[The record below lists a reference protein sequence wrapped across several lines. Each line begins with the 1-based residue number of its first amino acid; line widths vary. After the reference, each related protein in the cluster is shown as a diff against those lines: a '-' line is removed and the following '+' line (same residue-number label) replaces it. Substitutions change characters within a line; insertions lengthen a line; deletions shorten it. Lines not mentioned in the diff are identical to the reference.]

1 MIYAPYV
8 CTLAGNGRG
17 LRGEVSVGSPFRALG
32 GNPSGNGLV
41 LMEVECQLVCMGVR
55 DVWGARTDGM

>member
-1 MIYAPYV
+1 MHFSGEW
-8 CTLAGNGRG
+8 AGA
-17 LRGEVSVGSPFRALG
+17 RGEVSVGSPFRALG

-41 LMEVECQLVCMGVR
+41 LIEVECQLLCMGVR